1 MNDRISILNK
11 VQLNSK
17 KPSAD
22 NEIAH
27 FEWEDTGLLSLLID
41 GQPRLHYRYF
51 SDRDLRDEDNDAVK
65 IANGLIRAHAAD
77 KDLVKFEAAF
87 SESINSSHGYLRER
101 LCEIEPQVVKNA
113 KMMKGLLIYGEGGIG
128 KTRFLYD
135 FCRGLEAKDRPF
147 LACFNQ
153 GAFAELKNIG
163 LQTFRDLV
171 QDGCTLIIDACNELE
186 DDAFVFAME
195 LICETLKA
203 PNSNVVVSTRS
214 ESPTSRLCELQAAL
228 PYSIEFEGVNPYRVY
243 DALSECSDELIVQF
257 QDMLFS
263 RNPRNLNAVIKK
275 IKAINDGVGPN
286 AAAAQRS
293 SLVESSIKDALT
305 RDRWMETKMICK
317 RLLISNSLDFSKRD
331 ADSFLGYDSSQYLT
345 EMVEQGFI
353 QSFDYEGIRY
363 TFTSES
369 QIRFVI
375 ARSLNDELDQIDEA
389 DLDEGKL
396 ADSVAKI
403 TASKCSF
410 ENDYEVVQVC
420 VDRYLSRGPSFLAK
434 LLKALEDN
442 GQEIDLV
449 RLFTQTIFPGDWD
462 FESFN
467 AKCCVDTDWA
477 FLNFAGLVNSP
488 FNLTHCIQGFLFD
501 KPSTVDAI
509 FRKAWDEFTLHPLLS
524 RLQNITD
531 YVSHTGKVPGGAKGE
546 WVWLSIWCS
555 FASNIKLRALSQRL
569 MFFLADSEPSV
580 VDFLLEI
587 WSDVHDVYARRAIA
601 KTLAHLSIET
611 RCSDAVEGFLDRAV
625 DDPEIT
631 DSIVISYLCETSGGK
646 FSPVDFSA
654 KNYYLAFRDF
664 ELSKKDVDCFI
675 KQVNRI
681 DLHLKGYLPLNVYT
695 LRDGLEFGYSA
706 RFISADTSSVADWNR
721 SLSALLK
728 CPQEGDCKGLVL
740 RHDELDGMLPVNFDV
755 RPLDKKALLDCAV
768 ILTDKWLHV
777 YGGTLDDLLGTF
789 VSVDTRTTSLID
801 PSFKPFDLA
810 IHELLGSLSANYYI
824 DEIVLGGEGFNTVGF
839 AQYEETAEQEPDVI
853 HTCSASA
860 DLRID
865 TAKGKIERRL
875 VSPLDKEF
883 SWFNDTGEALI
894 EIKGLIESLR
904 LGKVEW
910 IPLAFSVKKRVHSD
924 SELQYSNEIIVSI
937 AINSEKHI
945 CGCSDDRYLTI
956 EHVSYKG
963 NTRDFGKA
971 QGSNCVDLEAPD
983 RRSVSVER
991 NNILLPPPTL
1001 VDMLDLSFNP
1011 RNACFERDDEAV
1023 ILCDGNPGNYYEEP
1037 VHNLILIRR
1046 DVLEEVAQTAD
1057 LRYFAFTER
1066 YQEEL
1071 GYDNACD
1078 RHWELGLDGNELTS
1092 YPNNGGANDPHSSL
1106 ACSGCRFSL
1115 ANRERESE
1123 ENATRI
1129 QETVDSLLREYGSVI
1144 SVE

>member
-1 MNDRISILNK
+1 MDERISTLNT

-17 KPSAD
+17 KPFAD

-41 GQPRLHYRYF
+41 GQPCLHYRHF
-51 SDRDLRDEDNDAVK
+51 PDRDLQDEENDAVK
-65 IANGLIRAHAAD
+65 IANRLIRAHAAD
-77 KDLVKFEAAF
+77 KDLAKLEAVF

-101 LCEIEPQVVKNA
+101 LCEIEAQVVKNA
-113 KMMKGLLIYGEGGIG
+113 KTLKGLLIYGEGGIG
-128 KTRFLYD
+128 KTRFLYE
-135 FCRGLEAKDRPF
+135 FCRGLEAKNRPF
-147 LACFNQ
+147 LGCFNQ
-153 GAFAELKNIG
+153 GAFVELKNIG
-163 LQTFRDLV
+163 LQAFKNLV
-171 QDGCTLIIDACNELE
+171 QDGCTLIVDACNELE
-186 DDAFVFAME
+186 DDVFDFAME
-195 LICETLKA
+195 LIEEALKA
-203 PNSNVVVSTRS
+203 HKSNVVVSTRS
-214 ESPTSRLCELQAAL
+214 ESPTSRLRELQAAV

-275 IKAINDGVGPN
+275 IKAINDGAGPN
-286 AAAAQRS
+286 TAAAQRS

-305 RDRWMETKMICK
+305 RDRWTETKLICK
-317 RLLISNSLDFSKRD
+317 CLLSSNSLSFSKLD

-353 QSFDYEGIRY
+353 QSFNYEGIRY
-363 TFTSES
+363 AFTSES

-375 ARSLNDELDQIDEA
+375 ARSLNDEFDQIDEA

-396 ADSVAKI
+396 AESIAKI

-410 ENDYEVVQVC
+410 VNDYEVVQVC

-449 RLFTQTIFPGDWD
+449 RLFTQTIFPADWD

-477 FLNFAGLVNSP
+477 FLNFAGLANSP
-488 FNLTHCIQGFLFD
+488 FNLTHCIQCYLFE

-509 FRKAWDEFTLHPLLS
+509 FRKAWDEFTLHPLIS

-531 YVSHTGKVPGGAKGE
+531 YVSHTGRVLGGAKDE
-546 WVWLSIWCS
+546 WAWLSIWCS
-555 FASNIKLRALSQRL
+555 FASNMKLRALSQRL
-569 MFFLADSEPSV
+569 MFFLADSDPSV
-580 VDFLLEI
+580 ADFLIEE
-587 WSDVHDVYARRAIA
+587 WPDVHDVYARRAIA

-611 RCSDAVEGFLDRAV
+611 RCGDAVEGFLDRVV

-631 DSIVISYLCETSGGK
+631 DSIVISNLCKTSGGK

-654 KNYYLAFRDF
+654 KNYHLAFRDIKP
-664 ELSKKDVDCFI
+664 SKKDIDCFI

-695 LRDGLEFGYSA
+695 LGDGLDFGYSA
-706 RFISADTSSVADWNR
+706 RFISTDTSSVADWNR

-728 CPQEGDCKGLVL
+728 CPQEGDCKGLVV
-740 RHDELDGMLPVNFDV
+740 RHDDFDEVLPVNFDI
-755 RPLDKKALLDCAV
+755 RPLDKKVLLDCAV
-768 ILTDKWLHV
+768 VLADKWLHV
-777 YGGTLDDLLGTF
+777 YGGTLDELLGTF
-789 VSVDTRTTSLID
+789 VSVDTRAPSLIN
-801 PSFKPFDLA
+801 PNFKPFDLA

-824 DEIVLGGEGFNTVGF
+824 DKIVLGGEGFNTVGF
-839 AQYEETAEQEPDVI
+839 AQYDETAEQEPGVI

-860 DLRID
+860 DMRID
-865 TAKGKIERRL
+865 TAKAKIERRL
-875 VSPLDKEF
+875 VSPLDKERA
-883 SWFNDTGEALI
+883 WFNDTGEALI

-924 SELQYSNEIIVSI
+924 NELQCSNEIIVSI

-945 CGCSDDRYLTI
+945 SGCTDDRYLTI
-956 EHVSYKG
+956 EHASYKG
-963 NTRDFGKA
+963 NTRDFRKA
-971 QGSNCVDLEAPD
+971 HGSNCVDLEAPD

-1046 DVLEEVAQTAD
+1046 DELEKVAQTAD

-1066 YQEEL
+1066 YQEEF

-1078 RHWELGLDGNELTS
+1078 RHWELDLTGNELAS
-1092 YPNNGGANDPHSSL
+1092 YPNNGGRNNSQANQ
-1106 ACSGCRFSL
+1106 ACFECRFSST
-1115 ANRERESE
+1115 NRELESE
-1123 ENATRI
+1123 ENAAKI
-1129 QETVDSLLREYGSVI
+1129 QKIIDSLLGEYGSDSFAV
-1144 SVE
+1144 

>member
-1 MNDRISILNK
+1 MYERISCLNK
-11 VQLNSK
+11 VQLDSK
-17 KPSAD
+17 KPFVD
-22 NEIAH
+22 KETAH
-27 FEWEDTGLLSLLID
+27 FEWEDKGLLSLLVD
-41 GQPRLHYRYF
+41 GQPPLECRRY
-51 SDRDLRDEDNDAVK
+51 SVDSHQEEENLAVK
-65 IANGLIRAHAAD
+65 IANNIMRKYACD
-77 KDLVKFEAAF
+77 YDLVKLEVSF
-87 SESINSSHGYLRER
+87 SDAIDSARGYLRER
-101 LCEIEPQVVKNA
+101 LCEIEFQVVKNA
-113 KMMKGLLIYGEGGIG
+113 KMLKGLLIYGEGGIG

-135 FCRGLEAKDRPF
+135 LCLGLEEKGRPF
-147 LACFNQ
+147 AACFNQ
-153 GAFAELKNIG
+153 GAFAELDSIG
-163 LQTFRDLV
+163 LRDFKKLA
-171 QDGCTLIIDACNELE
+171 QDGCTLVVDACNELE
-186 DDAFVFAME
+186 EDAFVFAAE
-195 LICETLKA
+195 LISEALKA
-203 PNSNVVVSTRS
+203 PKCNVIVSTRS
-214 ESPTSRLCELQAAL
+214 ESPTSRIHELQSLIPA
-228 PYSIEFEGVNPYRVY
+228 SIEFEGVNPYRVY
-243 DALSECSDELIVQF
+243 DALSESSDELIIQF

-263 RNPRNLNAVIKK
+263 RNPRNLNAVLKK
-275 IKAINDGVGPN
+275 LKKFNAGDGPN
-286 AAAAQRS
+286 RAAAQRS
-293 SLVESSIKDALT
+293 SMVESSIKDALT
-305 RDRWMETKMICK
+305 RKSWLETKSICK
-317 RLLISNSLDFSKRD
+317 CLLKSSALDFSKED
-331 ADSFLGYDSSQYLT
+331 ADSFLGYDSSRYLA
-345 EMVEQGFI
+345 EMLEQGFI
-353 QSFDYEGIRY
+353 QHFEYDGIRY
-363 TFTSES
+363 SFTSES

-389 DLDEGKL
+389 DLDEDKL
-396 ADSVAKI
+396 AESVAKI

-410 ENDYEVVQVC
+410 INDYEVVQVC

-449 RLFTQTIFPGDWD
+449 RLFTQTIFPADWD

-467 AKCCVDTDWA
+467 AKCFVDTDWA
-477 FLNFAGLVNSP
+477 ILNFAGLANTP
-488 FNLTHCIQGFLFD
+488 FNLTHCIQGYLFE

-509 FRKAWDEFTLHPLLS
+509 FRKAWDEFTLHPLIS

-531 YVSHTGKVPGGAKGE
+531 YVSHTGRVLGGAKDE

-555 FASNIKLRALSQRL
+555 FASNMKLRALSQRL
-569 MFFLADSEPSV
+569 MFFLADSDPSV
-580 VDFLLEI
+580 ADFLIEA
-587 WSDVHDVYARRAIA
+587 WPDVHDVYARRAIA

-611 RCSDAVEGFLDRAV
+611 RCGDAVEGFLDRVV

-631 DSIVISYLCETSGGK
+631 DSIVISYLCKTSGGK

-654 KNYYLAFRDF
+654 KNYHLAFGDIKP
-664 ELSKKDVDCFI
+664 SKKDIDCFI

-695 LRDGLEFGYSA
+695 LGDGLDFGYSA

-728 CPQEGDCKGLVL
+728 CPQEGDCKGLVV
-740 RHDELDGMLPVNFDV
+740 RHDDFDEVLPVNFDI
-755 RPLDKKALLDCAV
+755 RPLDKKVLLDCAV
-768 ILTDKWLHV
+768 VLADKWLHV

-789 VSVDTRTTSLID
+789 VSVDTRTPSLVD
-801 PSFKPFDLA
+801 SNYKPFDLA

-824 DEIVLGGEGFNTVGF
+824 DEIVLGGEGFNSVGF
-839 AQYEETAEQEPDVI
+839 AQYEETAEQEPGVI

-860 DLRID
+860 DMRID
-865 TAKGKIERRL
+865 TAKAKIERRL
-875 VSPLDKEF
+875 VSPLDKERT
-883 SWFNDTGEALI
+883 WFNDTGEALI

-904 LGKVEW
+904 LGRVEW
-910 IPLAFSVKKRVHSD
+910 VPLAFSVKKRVHSD
-924 SELQYSNEIIVSI
+924 SELQCSNEIIVSI

-956 EHVSYKG
+956 EHDSYEG
-963 NTRDFGKA
+963 NTKDFGKA

-1001 VDMLDLSFNP
+1001 VDMLGLSFNP

-1023 ILCDGNPGNYYEEP
+1023 ILCDGNPGNYYVEP

-1066 YQEEL
+1066 YQEEF

-1078 RHWELGLDGNELTS
+1078 RHWELDLDGNELAS
-1092 YPNNGGANDPHSSL
+1092 YPNNGGANDPQSSP
-1106 ACSGCRFSL
+1106 ACLGCRFSS

-1123 ENATRI
+1123 ENATKI
-1129 QETVDSLLREYGSVI
+1129 QETIDSLLRDYGSG
-1144 SVE
+1144 SFAD

>member
-1 MNDRISILNK
+1 MDERISTLNT

-17 KPSAD
+17 KPFAD
-22 NEIAH
+22 NEITH
-27 FEWEDTGLLSLLID
+27 FEWEDTGLLSLFID
-41 GQPRLHYRYF
+41 GQPCLHYRHF
-51 SDRDLRDEDNDAVK
+51 PDRDLQDEETDAVK
-65 IANGLIRAHAAD
+65 IANRLIRAYAAD
-77 KDLVKFEAAF
+77 KDLAKLEAVF

-101 LCEIEPQVVKNA
+101 LCEIELQVVKNA
-113 KMMKGLLIYGEGGIG
+113 KMLKGLLIYGEGGIG

-135 FCRGLEAKDRPF
+135 FCRGLEANGRPF

-153 GAFAELKNIG
+153 GAFVDLKKIG
-163 LQTFRDLV
+163 LLTFKNLV

-186 DDAFVFAME
+186 DDAFDFAME
-195 LICETLKA
+195 LIEETLKA

-214 ESPTSRLCELQAAL
+214 ESPTSRLCELQAAV

-275 IKAINDGVGPN
+275 IKAINDGVGPKS
-286 AAAAQRS
+286 AAAQRS

-305 RDRWMETKMICK
+305 RDRWTETKLICK
-317 RLLISNSLDFSKRD
+317 CLLSSNSLSFSKLD

-345 EMVEQGFI
+345 EMVEHGFI
-353 QSFDYEGIRY
+353 QSFNYEGIRY

-389 DLDEGKL
+389 DLDEDKL
-396 ADSVAKI
+396 VDSAAKI
-403 TASKCSF
+403 TTSKCSF
-410 ENDYEVVQVC
+410 VNDYEFVQVC

-434 LLKALEDN
+434 LLNALEGN
-442 GQEIDLV
+442 GQEIDLE
-449 RLFTQTIFPGDWD
+449 RLFVQTIFPVDWD
-462 FESFN
+462 FESFS

-477 FLNFAGLVNSP
+477 FLNFAGLVNTP
-488 FNLTHCIQGFLFD
+488 FNLTHCIQGFLFE
-501 KPSTVDAI
+501 KPSTVDTI
-509 FRKAWDEFTLHPLLS
+509 FRKAWDEFTLHPLIS

-531 YVSHTGKVPGGAKGE
+531 YVSHTGRVPSGAKGE

-555 FASNIKLRALSQRL
+555 FASNMKLRALSQRL

-580 VDFLLEI
+580 VDFLLGI

-611 RCSDAVEGFLDRAV
+611 RCSGAVEGFLDRAV

-631 DSIVISYLCETSGGK
+631 DSIIISYLCKTSGGK

-654 KNYYLAFRDF
+654 KNYYSALRDF
-664 ELSKKDVDCFI
+664 KPSKKDIDSFI
-675 KQVNRI
+675 KQVDRI

-695 LRDGLEFGYSA
+695 LGDGLDFGYSA
-706 RFISADTSSVADWNR
+706 RFISADISSVADWNR

-728 CPQEGDCKGLVL
+728 CPQEGDCKGLAI
-740 RHDELDGMLPVNFDV
+740 RHDDLDGILPVNFDV

-789 VSVDTRTTSLID
+789 VSVDTRTLSLID
-801 PSFKPFDLA
+801 PNFKPFDLA

-860 DLRID
+860 DMRID

-904 LGKVEW
+904 LGKAEW
-910 IPLAFSVKKRVHSD
+910 IPLAFSVKKRVHTD
-924 SELQYSNEIIVSI
+924 NELQCSNEIIVSI

-1066 YQEEL
+1066 YQEEF

-1078 RHWELGLDGNELTS
+1078 RHWELDLDGNELAS
-1092 YPNNGGANDPHSSL
+1092 YPNNGGANDPQSSP
-1106 ACSGCRFSL
+1106 ACLGCRFSSV
-1115 ANRERESE
+1115 NRERESE
-1123 ENATRI
+1123 ENATKI
-1129 QETVDSLLREYGSVI
+1129 QETIDSLLREYGSVI

>member
-1 MNDRISILNK
+1 MEKRISTLNA
-11 VQLNSK
+11 VQLNNK
-17 KPSAD
+17 KPSVD

-41 GQPRLHYRYF
+41 GQTRFHYRHF
-51 SDRDLRDEDNDAVK
+51 SDRDLQDEENDAVR
-65 IANGLIRAHAAD
+65 IANRLIRVYAAD

-101 LCEIEPQVVKNA
+101 LCEIEFQVVKNA
-113 KMMKGLLIYGEGGIG
+113 KMLKGLLIYGEGGIG

-135 FCRGLEAKDRPF
+135 FCRGLEAKGRPF
-147 LACFNQ
+147 LACLNQ
-153 GAFAELKNIG
+153 DAFVELKNIG
-163 LQTFRDLV
+163 LQAFKNLV
-171 QDGCTLIIDACNELE
+171 QDGCTLIVDACNELE
-186 DDAFVFAME
+186 DDVFDFAME
-195 LICETLKA
+195 LIEEALKA
-203 PNSNVVVSTRS
+203 LNSNVVVSTRS
-214 ESPTSRLCELQAAL
+214 ESPTSRLRELQAAV

-275 IKAINDGVGPN
+275 LKAINDGVGPN
-286 AAAAQRS
+286 TAAAQRS

-305 RDRWMETKMICK
+305 RDRWTETKLICK
-317 RLLISNSLDFSKRD
+317 CLLSSNSLSFSKLD
-331 ADSFLGYDSSQYLT
+331 VDSFLGYDSSQYLT

-353 QSFDYEGIRY
+353 QAFNYEGIRY
-363 TFTSES
+363 AFTSES

-396 ADSVAKI
+396 VESVAKI
-403 TASKCSF
+403 TASKCCF
-410 ENDYEVVQVC
+410 VNDYEVVQVC

-449 RLFTQTIFPGDWD
+449 RLFTQTIFPVDWD

-477 FLNFAGLVNSP
+477 FLNFAGLANTP
-488 FNLTHCIQGFLFD
+488 FNLTHCIQGYLFE
-501 KPSTVDAI
+501 KPSTVNAI
-509 FRKAWDEFTLHPLLS
+509 FRKAWDEFTLHSLIS

-531 YVSHTGKVPGGAKGE
+531 YVSHTGRVLGGAKDE

-555 FASNIKLRALSQRL
+555 FASNMKLRALSQRL
-569 MFFLADSEPSV
+569 MFFLADSDPSV
-580 VDFLLEI
+580 ADFLI
-587 WSDVHDVYARRAIA
+587 GAWPDVHDVYARRAIA
-601 KTLAHLSIET
+601 KTLAHLSIEI
-611 RCSDAVEGFLDRAV
+611 RFGVAVESFLDRAV
-625 DDPEIT
+625 DDPQIT
-631 DSIVISYLCETSGGK
+631 DSIVISYLCKTSGGK
-646 FSPVDFSA
+646 LSPVDFSA
-654 KNYYLAFRDF
+654 KNYYFAFRDF
-664 ELSKKDVDCFI
+664 KPSKKNVDCFI

-695 LRDGLEFGYSA
+695 LSDGLDFGYSA
-706 RFISADTSSVADWNR
+706 RFISADASSVADWNR

-728 CPQEGDCKGLVL
+728 CPQEGDCKGLVV
-740 RHDELDGMLPVNFDV
+740 RHDDFDEVLPVNFDV
-755 RPLDKKALLDCAV
+755 RPLDKKVLLDCAV
-768 ILTDKWLHV
+768 ALTDKWLHV
-777 YGGTLDDLLGTF
+777 YGGTLDDLLGDF
-789 VSVDTRTTSLID
+789 VSVDSRT
-801 PSFKPFDLA
+801 PSMVNPNFKPFDLA
-810 IHELLGSLSANYYI
+810 IHELLGSLSVNYYV
-824 DEIVLGGEGFNTVGF
+824 DGIVLGGEAPSTIGF
-839 AQYEETAEQEPDVI
+839 AQYEETAEQEPGVI

-860 DLRID
+860 DMRID
-865 TAKGKIERRL
+865 TAKAKIERRL
-875 VSPLDKEF
+875 VSPLDKERA
-883 SWFNDTGEALI
+883 WFNDTGEALI
-894 EIKGLIESLR
+894 EIKELIESLR
-904 LGKVEW
+904 LRKTEW
-910 IPLAFSVKKRVHSD
+910 IPLAFSVKKRIHSD
-924 SELQYSNEIIVSI
+924 NELQCSNEIIVSI

-945 CGCSDDRYLTI
+945 SGCMDDRYLTI
-956 EHVSYKG
+956 EHDSYEG
-963 NTRDFGKA
+963 NAKDFGKA
-971 QGSNCVDLEAPD
+971 QGSNCLDLEAPD

-1046 DVLEEVAQTAD
+1046 DELEKVAQVAD

-1066 YQEEL
+1066 YQEDS

-1078 RHWELGLDGNELTS
+1078 RHWELDLAGDELAS
-1092 YPNNGGANDPHSSL
+1092 YPNNGGTNDQRSSP
-1106 ACSGCRFSL
+1106 ACLGCRFSS

-1123 ENATRI
+1123 EGAAKI
-1129 QETVDSLLREYGSVI
+1129 QETIDSLLGEYGSD
-1144 SVE
+1144 SFTG

>member
-1 MNDRISILNK
+1 MDKCISTFNA
-11 VQLNSK
+11 VQLNCK

-27 FEWEDTGLLSLLID
+27 FEWEDTGLLSLLLD
-41 GQPRLHYRYF
+41 GQPCLHYRYF
-51 SDRDLRDEDNDAVK
+51 SDRDLQDEENVAVK
-65 IANGLIRAHAAD
+65 IANRLIRAHAAD

-113 KMMKGLLIYGEGGIG
+113 KMLKGLLIYGEGGIG

-135 FCRGLEAKDRPF
+135 FCRGLEAKGRPF

-153 GAFAELKNIG
+153 GAFVKLKNFG
-163 LQTFRDLV
+163 LLAFKNLV
-171 QDGCTLIIDACNELE
+171 QDGCTLIVDACNELE
-186 DDAFVFAME
+186 DDAFDFAME
-195 LICETLKA
+195 LIEETLKA

-214 ESPTSRLCELQAAL
+214 ESPTSRLCELQASV
-228 PYSIEFEGVNPYRVY
+228 PYSIEFKGVNPYRVY
-243 DALSECSDELIVQF
+243 DTLSECSDELIVQF

-293 SLVESSIKDALT
+293 SLVESSIKEALS
-305 RDRWMETKMICK
+305 RGRWTETKMICK
-317 RLLISNSLDFSKRD
+317 RLLNSNSLVFSKRD
-331 ADSFLGYDSSQYLT
+331 ADSILGYDSSQYLT
-345 EMVEQGFI
+345 EMIEQGFI

-363 TFTSES
+363 TFSSES

-389 DLDEGKL
+389 DLGEDKL
-396 ADSVAKI
+396 ANSVAKI
-403 TASKCSF
+403 TASKCGF
-410 ENDYEVVQVC
+410 VNDYEFVQVC
-420 VDRYLSRGPSFLAK
+420 VDRYLRRGPSFLAK
-434 LLKALEDN
+434 LLRALEDN

-449 RLFTQTIFPGDWD
+449 RLFAQTIFPVDWD

-477 FLNFAGLVNSP
+477 FLNFAGLANTP
-488 FNLTHCIQGFLFD
+488 FNLTHCIQGYLFE

-509 FRKAWDEFTLHPLLS
+509 FRKAWDEFTLHPLIS
-524 RLQNITD
+524 RLQNIAD
-531 YVSHTGKVPGGAKGE
+531 YVSHTGRVPGGAKDE

-555 FASNIKLRALSQRL
+555 FASNMKLRALSQRL
-569 MFFLADSEPSV
+569 MFFLADSDPSV
-580 VDFLLEI
+580 ADFLIEV
-587 WSDVHDVYARRAIA
+587 WPYVHDVYARRAIA
-601 KTLAHLSIET
+601 KTLAHLSIEI
-611 RCSDAVEGFLDRAV
+611 RCGDAVEGFLDRAV

-631 DSIVISYLCETSGGK
+631 DSIVISYLCKTSGGK

-654 KNYYLAFRDF
+654 KNHYLAFRDIKP
-664 ELSKKDVDCFI
+664 SKKDIDCFI

-695 LRDGLEFGYSA
+695 LGDGLDFACST
-706 RFISADTSSVADWNR
+706 RFISADISSVTDWNR

-728 CPQEGDCKGLVL
+728 CPQEGDCKGLVV
-740 RHDELDGMLPVNFDV
+740 RHDDFNEVLPVNFDI
-755 RPLDKKALLDCAV
+755 RPLDKKVLLDCAV
-768 ILTDKWLHV
+768 VLADKWLHV
-777 YGGTLDDLLGTF
+777 YGGTLDELLGTF
-789 VSVDTRTTSLID
+789 VSVDIRAPSLIN
-801 PSFKPFDLA
+801 PNFKPFDLA

-839 AQYEETAEQEPDVI
+839 AQYEETAEQEPGVI

-860 DLRID
+860 DMRID

-883 SWFNDTGEALI
+883 VWFNDTGEALI

-924 SELQYSNEIIVSI
+924 NELQCSNEIIVSI

-956 EHVSYKG
+956 EHDSYEG
-963 NTRDFGKA
+963 NAKDFGKA

-991 NNILLPPPTL
+991 NNILLQPPTL

-1046 DVLEEVAQTAD
+1046 DVLEEVALTAD

-1066 YQEEL
+1066 YQEEF

-1078 RHWELGLDGNELTS
+1078 RHWELDLDGNELAS
-1092 YPNNGGANDPHSSL
+1092 YPNNGGMNDLQSSL
-1106 ACSGCRFSL
+1106 ACLGCRFSP
-1115 ANRERESE
+1115 ANRERENK
-1123 ENATRI
+1123 ENAIKI
-1129 QETVDSLLREYGSVI
+1129 QEIMDNLLRDYGSAI

>member
-1 MNDRISILNK
+1 MDERISACNT
-11 VQLNSK
+11 VQLNNK
-17 KPSAD
+17 KPSVD

-27 FEWEDTGLLSLLID
+27 FEWEDTGLLPLLID

-51 SDRDLRDEDNDAVK
+51 SDRDLQDEENDAVI
-65 IANGLIRAHAAD
+65 IANRLIRAHAAD

-113 KMMKGLLIYGEGGIG
+113 KILKGLLIYGEGGIG

-135 FCRGLEAKDRPF
+135 FCRGLEANGRPF
-147 LACFNQ
+147 IACFNQ
-153 GAFAELKNIG
+153 GAFVELKNIG
-163 LQTFRDLV
+163 LQAFKNLV
-171 QDGCTLIIDACNELE
+171 HDGCTLIVDACNELE
-186 DDAFVFAME
+186 DGAFDFAME
-195 LICETLKA
+195 LIEETLKA

-214 ESPTSRLCELQAAL
+214 ESPVSHLRELQAVV

-243 DALSECSDELIVQF
+243 DALSECSDELIIQF

-263 RNPRNLNAVIKK
+263 RNPRNLNAVIGK
-275 IKAINDGVGPN
+275 IKAINAGVGPN
-286 AAAAQRS
+286 KAAAQRS
-293 SLVESSIKDALT
+293 SLVESSIKEALT
-305 RDRWMETKMICK
+305 RDRWTETKLICK
-317 RLLISNSLDFSKRD
+317 CLLNSNLLDFSKND
-331 ADSFLGYDSSQYLT
+331 ADSFLGHDSSQYLA

-369 QIRFVI
+369 QIRYVI
-375 ARSLNDELDQIDEA
+375 ARSLNDEFDKIV
-389 DLDEGKL
+389 EGDSGEDIL
-396 ADSVAKI
+396 TNSVAKI

-410 ENDYEVVQVC
+410 VNDYEFVQVC
-420 VDRYLSRGPSFLAK
+420 VDRYLNRGPSFLTK

-442 GQEIDLV
+442 GQEIELE
-449 RLFTQTIFPGDWD
+449 RLFAQTIFPIDWD

-467 AKCCVDTDWA
+467 AEWCVDTDWA
-477 FLNFAGLVNSP
+477 FLNFAGLVNTP
-488 FNLTHCIQGFLFD
+488 FNLIHRIQSFLFE

-509 FRKAWDEFTLHPLLS
+509 FLKAWDEFALRPLIS

-531 YVSHTGKVPGGAKGE
+531 YVSHTGRVPGGAKEE
-546 WVWLSIWCS
+546 WTWLSIWCS
-555 FASNIKLRALSQRL
+555 FASNMKLRALSQRL

-587 WSDVHDVYARRAIA
+587 WPDVHDVYARRAIA
-601 KTLAHLSIET
+601 KTLTHLSIET
-611 RCSDAVEGFLDRAV
+611 RCSGSVKSFLDRVV

-631 DSIVISYLCETSGGK
+631 DSIVISYLCKASGGK
-646 FSPVDFSA
+646 FSPVDFAA
-654 KNYYLAFRDF
+654 KNYYCSFRDIKP
-664 ELSKKDVDCFI
+664 SNRDIDCFI

-681 DLHLKGYLPLNVYT
+681 DLRLKGYLPLNVHT
-695 LRDGLEFGYSA
+695 LGDGLDFGYSA
-706 RFISADTSSVADWNR
+706 RFISADSSSVVDWNQ

-728 CPQEGDCKGLVL
+728 CPQEGDCKGLVV
-740 RHDELDGMLPVNFDV
+740 RHDDFDGVLPVNFDI
-755 RPLDKKALLDCAV
+755 RPLDKKVLLDCAV
-768 ILTDKWLHV
+768 ALTDKWLHV
-777 YGGTLDDLLGTF
+777 YGGALDELLGTF
-789 VSVDTRTTSLID
+789 TSVDTRTPNLIN
-801 PSFKPFDLA
+801 PNFKPFDLA

-824 DEIVLGGEGFNTVGF
+824 DEIVLGGEGFNAVGF
-839 AQYEETAEQEPDVI
+839 AQYEETAEQEPGVI

-860 DLRID
+860 DMRID

-883 SWFNDTGEALI
+883 AWFNDTGEALI
-894 EIKGLIESLR
+894 EIKRLIKPLR

-910 IPLAFSVKKRVHSD
+910 VPIAFSVKKRVESGD
-924 SELQYSNEIIVSI
+924 DLQCSNEIIVSI

-956 EHVSYKG
+956 EHASYKG
-963 NTRDFGKA
+963 NTKDFGKA
-971 QGSNCVDLEAPD
+971 RGSNCVDLEAPD
-983 RRSVSVER
+983 RRSVSIER
-991 NNILLPPPTL
+991 NYILLPPPAL
-1001 VDMLDLSFNP
+1001 VDMLGLSFNP
-1011 RNACFERDDEAV
+1011 RNACFERDDESV
-1023 ILCDGNPGNYYEEP
+1023 ILCDGNPGNYYKEP
-1037 VHNLILIRR
+1037 IHNLILIRR
-1046 DVLEEVAQTAD
+1046 DVLDGAAQTAD

-1066 YQEEL
+1066 YQEES

-1078 RHWELGLDGNELTS
+1078 RHWELDLDGNELAS

-1123 ENATRI
+1123 ENATMI
-1129 QETVDSLLREYGSVI
+1129 QETIDSLLREYGSAI
-1144 SVE
+1144 SVK

>member
-1 MNDRISILNK
+1 MDERISTLNT

-17 KPSAD
+17 KPFAD

-41 GQPRLHYRYF
+41 GQPCLHYRHF
-51 SDRDLRDEDNDAVK
+51 PDRDLQDEENDAVK
-65 IANGLIRAHAAD
+65 IANRLIRAHAAD
-77 KDLVKFEAAF
+77 KDLAKLEAVF

-101 LCEIEPQVVKNA
+101 LCEIEAQVVKNA
-113 KMMKGLLIYGEGGIG
+113 KTLKGLLIYGEGGIG
-128 KTRFLYD
+128 KTRFLYE
-135 FCRGLEAKDRPF
+135 FCCGLEAKNRPF
-147 LACFNQ
+147 LGCFNQ
-153 GAFAELKNIG
+153 GAFIKLKNIG
-163 LQTFRDLV
+163 SQAFKNLV
-171 QDGCTLIIDACNELE
+171 QDGCTLIIDACNEL
-186 DDAFVFAME
+186 DDDVFDFAME
-195 LICETLKA
+195 LIKETLKA
-203 PNSNVVVSTRS
+203 QNSNVVVSTRS
-214 ESPTSRLCELQAAL
+214 ESPTSRFHELQSL
-228 PYSIEFEGVNPYRVY
+228 VPSSIEFEGVNPYRVY
-243 DALSECSDELIVQF
+243 DALSECSDELIIQF

-275 IKAINDGVGPN
+275 LKVINDGYGPN
-286 AAAAQRS
+286 NAVAQRS
-293 SLVESSIKDALT
+293 SMVESSIKDALS
-305 RDRWMETKMICK
+305 RKRWIETKSICK
-317 RLLISNSLDFSKRD
+317 CLLKTNALDFSKRD
-331 ADSFLGYDSSQYLT
+331 ADSFLGYDSSRYLA
-345 EMVEQGFI
+345 EMLEQGFI
-353 QSFDYEGIRY
+353 QHFEYDGIRY
-363 TFTSES
+363 SFTSES

-389 DLDEGKL
+389 DLDEDKL
-396 ADSVAKI
+396 AESVAKI

-410 ENDYEVVQVC
+410 INDYEVVQVC

-449 RLFTQTIFPGDWD
+449 RLFTQTIFPADWD

-467 AKCCVDTDWA
+467 AKCFVDTDWA
-477 FLNFAGLVNSP
+477 FLNFAGLANTP
-488 FNLTHCIQGFLFD
+488 FNLTHCIQGYLFE

-509 FRKAWDEFTLHPLLS
+509 FRKAWDEFTLHPLIS

-531 YVSHTGKVPGGAKGE
+531 YVSHTGRVLGGAKDE

-555 FASNIKLRALSQRL
+555 FASNMKLRALSQRL
-569 MFFLADSEPSV
+569 MFFLADSDPSV
-580 VDFLLEI
+580 ADFLIEA
-587 WSDVHDVYARRAIA
+587 WPDVHDVYARRAIA

-611 RCSDAVEGFLDRAV
+611 RCGDAVEGFLDRVV

-631 DSIVISYLCETSGGK
+631 DSIVISYLCKTSGGK

-654 KNYYLAFRDF
+654 KNYHLAFGDIKP
-664 ELSKKDVDCFI
+664 SKKDIDCFI

-695 LRDGLEFGYSA
+695 LGDGLDFGYSA

-728 CPQEGDCKGLVL
+728 CPQEGDCKGLVV
-740 RHDELDGMLPVNFDV
+740 RHDDFDEVLPVNFDI
-755 RPLDKKALLDCAV
+755 RPLDKKVLLDCAV
-768 ILTDKWLHV
+768 VLADKWLHV

-789 VSVDTRTTSLID
+789 VSVDTRTPSLVD
-801 PSFKPFDLA
+801 PNYKPFDLA

-824 DEIVLGGEGFNTVGF
+824 DEIVLGGEGFNSVGF
-839 AQYEETAEQEPDVI
+839 AQYEETAEQEPGVI

-860 DLRID
+860 DMRID
-865 TAKGKIERRL
+865 TAKAKIERRL
-875 VSPLDKEF
+875 VSPLDKERT
-883 SWFNDTGEALI
+883 WFNDTGEALI

-904 LGKVEW
+904 LGRVEW
-910 IPLAFSVKKRVHSD
+910 VPLAFSVKKRVHSD
-924 SELQYSNEIIVSI
+924 SELQCSNEIIVSI

-956 EHVSYKG
+956 EHDSYEG
-963 NTRDFGKA
+963 NTKDFGKA

-1066 YQEEL
+1066 YQEEF

-1078 RHWELGLDGNELTS
+1078 RHWELDLDGNELAS
-1092 YPNNGGANDPHSSL
+1092 YPNNGGANDPQSSP
-1106 ACSGCRFSL
+1106 ACLGCRFSS

-1123 ENATRI
+1123 ENATKI
-1129 QETVDSLLREYGSVI
+1129 QETIDSLLRDYGSSI